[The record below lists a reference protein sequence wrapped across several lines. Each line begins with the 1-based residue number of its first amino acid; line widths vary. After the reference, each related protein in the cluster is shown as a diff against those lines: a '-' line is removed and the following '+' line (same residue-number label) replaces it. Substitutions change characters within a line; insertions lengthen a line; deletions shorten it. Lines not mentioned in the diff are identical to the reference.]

1 MQLFKNT
8 QKKGWV
14 AIKAS
19 ADDTSIAYVERRAN
33 QRPLVHLATS
43 VGQNIFQPTAL
54 KAISQQFALK
64 KKNCSLV
71 LNTQDY
77 QLMQVEKPNVPK
89 EEQKQAVRWKL
100 KDLMDYSIDNV
111 TIDVLEIPAEG
122 AQSGRMSYVYA
133 AAAPNEVISSLSNR
147 LLDGGV
153 QLKAIDIQETAQRN
167 IASLLEQKDRG
178 LALLSV
184 SSAGGLLTFTS
195 GGELYHARRIE
206 FDGNYSESTYERIA
220 LELQRSLD
228 HFERQFPQVVIS
240 QLLVAPFAESM
251 RFCEYLRN
259 FLYIPVEGFEFSD
272 IVDFGQEVRL
282 DDLTEQAR
290 LFTVIGAA
298 LREEIAS

>member
-1 MQLFKNT
+1 MQLFKKSYK
-8 QKKGWV
+8 QGWV
-14 AIKAS
+14 AIKAT
-19 ADDTSIAYVERRAN
+19 ADDTSIAHVERRSN
-33 QRPLVHLATS
+33 QRPLVHLATT
-43 VGQNIFQPTAL
+43 VGQNIFQPSTL
-54 KAISQQFALK
+54 KTISQQFSLK
-64 KKNCSLV
+64 KKMCSLV

-77 QLMQVEKPNVPK
+77 QLIQVEKPNVPK
-89 EEQKQAVRWKL
+89 AEQKQAVRWKL
-100 KDLMDYSIDNV
+100 KDLMDYSIENA

-122 AQSGRMSYVYA
+122 TPSGRMSHVYA
-133 AAAPNEVISSLSNR
+133 AAAPNEVIGSLSNCF
-147 LLDGGV
+147 LDSGV

-184 SSAGGLLTFTS
+184 SASGGLLTFTS

-240 QLLVAPFAESM
+240 QLLVAPFAETA
-251 RFCEYLRN
+251 RFCDYLRN
-259 FLYIPVEGFEFSD
+259 FLYIPVERFEFAD
-272 IVDFGQEVRL
+272 IFDFGDEVRL

-298 LREEIAS
+298 LREEIVP